1 MSFFT
6 RAKRSYALPS
16 QLEIGIEG
24 MPVVV
29 RLRSHPR
36 ALRYTL
42 RVGRPGAGPV
52 VTVPPSGSL
61 AGARDFLRTHS
72 DWLSERLSA
81 LPEARPLAPGQV
93 IPLRGVDHR
102 IRHRP
107 GSRGT
112 VLVEPGAR
120 LPFLTVFGDP
130 EHLSRRLIDWLK
142 QQARRDLE
150 RAVFRHAA
158 KIGVRPAAIRL
169 RDPKARWGS
178 CSSRKT
184 LSFSW
189 RLIMAPA
196 FVLDYLAAHE
206 VAHLKELHH
215 GPAFWRLLRQ
225 ICRHTDS
232 AEAWLRANGASLHAV
247 GVVERYDSEAD
258 DA

>member
-1 MSFFT
+1 MAFLT
-6 RAKRSYALPS
+6 RAKRSFTLPA

-24 MPVVV
+24 VPVVV

-42 RVGRPGAGPV
+42 RVGRTGADPV
-52 VTVPPSGSL
+52 VTIPRGGSL
-61 AGARDFLRTHS
+61 AGARHFLESHS
-72 DWLSERLSA
+72 GWLGERLSA
-81 LPEARPLAPGQV
+81 LPQARPLAPGQV
-93 IPLRGVDHR
+93 IPLRGVSHR
-102 IRHRP
+102 IRHRV
-107 GSRGT
+107 GSGGT
-112 VLVEPGAR
+112 VEVETGVR
-120 LPFLTVFGDP
+120 MPFLTIYGEA
-130 EHLSRRLIDWLK
+130 EHLPRRLTDWLK

-189 RLIMAPA
+189 RLIMAPP
-196 FVLDYLAAHE
+196 FVLGYLAAHE
-206 VAHLKELHH
+206 VAHLRELHH
-215 GPAFWRLLRQ
+215 GPSFWRLLRR

-232 AEAWLRANGASLHAV
+232 AEAWLRAHGASLHAI
-247 GVVERYDSEAD
+247 GVTDRYDGYED
-258 DA
+258 